1 MYCNRC
7 GRTVADHSLYCNYCG
22 ARLDGTQN
30 WPESDDRSSFGFALL
45 GFFIPL
51 AGLIF
56 FLIYEGKKPKR
67 AKAAGK
73 GALIGFITKIVIAV
87 VLFVCYMFFAA
98 SLFNTATD
106 HIESMMPTTG
116 NAVTDDAFIGE
127 SPEALLDLFDDIL
140 IEIQPEEPLE
150 DAAEVTFGEF
160 TISDSGYYHDTSL
173 AVTIKNTAEKRCTFF
188 VTIEAVDENGARI
201 ATDLVYADRLN
212 PGQEMHLTAF
222 AYVNQEQ
229 IEQFKTATFQV
240 LEIEAYD

>member
-30 WPESDDRSSFGFALL
+30 RPESEDRSSFGFALL

-67 AKAAGK
+67 AKSAGK

-87 VLFVCYMFFAA
+87 VLFVAYMFFAA
-98 SLFNTATD
+98 SLFNTVTD
-106 HIESMMPTTG
+106 SIESITPPTG
-116 NAVTDDAFIGE
+116 EAFIGE
-127 SPEALLDLFDDIL
+127 SPEAILDVFEDIL
-140 IEIQPEEPLE
+140 VEIQPEKPLE

-160 TISDSGYYHDTSL
+160 TISDNGYYQETSL

-201 ATDLVYADRLN
+201 ATDMVYADRLN

-222 AYVNQEQ
+222 AYVYPEL
-229 IEQFKTATFQV
+229 IEQFKTATFKV